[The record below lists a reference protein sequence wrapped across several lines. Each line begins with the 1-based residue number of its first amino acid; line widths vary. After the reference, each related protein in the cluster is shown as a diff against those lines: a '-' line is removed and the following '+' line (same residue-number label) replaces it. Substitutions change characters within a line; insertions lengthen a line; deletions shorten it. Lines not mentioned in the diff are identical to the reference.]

1 MRGTEKISLCVE
13 SSALPYGIVL
23 SSSGKLLFDS
33 TQHAELHDLKD
44 VPALVEHALRT
55 INRKARDLDRIA
67 VNHGPG
73 GTSAIRAG
81 VAFVNSLAYSLGIP
95 VIAVNT
101 FELLGEPAS
110 LRFGCPV
117 LVTVKSVRGNA
128 YVGWYAN
135 GALQHTLYGPLEK
148 TVRQAVGDCQEWA
161 VAGAHREQLQA
172 LFAARKVHDTGH
184 KFGLASDMVSM
195 LPVLRSR
202 ELRFPQFVT
211 PITEQSTIFVK
222 NES

>member
-1 MRGTEKISLCVE
+1 MRGTEKISLFVE

-23 SSSGKLLFDS
+23 SSAGELLFDA
-33 TQHAELHDLKD
+33 TQHAELRDLKD
-44 VPALVEHALRT
+44 VPALVQHALRA
-55 INRKARDLDRIA
+55 INRKARDLDCIA
-67 VNHGPG
+67 VNQGPG

-110 LRFGCPV
+110 RRYDCPT

-128 YVGWYAN
+128 YVGWYADHTV
-135 GALQHTLYGPLEK
+135 QQTLYGPLEA

-161 VAGAHREQLQA
+161 VAGAHREQLQE
-172 LFAARKVHDTGH
+172 LFADRTVHDTGR
-184 KFGLASDMVSM
+184 KFGLATDMVPM
-195 LPVLRSR
+195 LSGLRSR

-211 PITEQSTIFVK
+211 PITEQSAIFRAD
-222 NES
+222 